1 MENPTVCL
9 ICNNPPTV
17 PCPGCAQLLYSSDA
31 CLDADAPS
39 HRLLC
44 PAFASAAQPEEGP
57 DNNNDDN
64 SGVKNSDGGGVLAIL
79 FPADAAKPELVRVSV
94 VRFRD
99 EDTGISFQEAGTDE
113 FFHDDS
119 GNATAPQT
127 LHSERNRV
135 RNRENRGM
143 LEVWHLKDGGPANA
157 CVRSLGRIDAAGS
170 GTDGGGPFY
179 EWKGPVLVMAMTRPT
194 GFMVDPGA
202 YRDAEPQDFR
212 DALDF
217 VLDYGNDVHG
227 KRLKEALDTLGAENP
242 DRQGGA
248 DGGGG
253 EKGQGDKA
261 QSGGVVIEME

>member
-39 HRLLC
+39 HRFLC

-57 DNNNDDN
+57 DNDN
-64 SGVKNSDGGGVLAIL
+64 SGVKDSGGVLAIL

-99 EDTGISFQEAGTDE
+99 EDTGISFQEAGTDA
-113 FFHDDS
+113 FFHD
-119 GNATAPQT
+119 GATPQT

-135 RNRENRGM
+135 RSRENRGM
-143 LEVWHLKDGGPANA
+143 LEVWHLKDDGLANA

-170 GTDGGGPFY
+170 GKDGGGPFY

-227 KRLKEALDTLGAENP
+227 KRLKEALVTLGAENS

-248 DGGGG
+248 DEGGDGK
-253 EKGQGDKA
+253 EQGDKA
-261 QSGGVVIEME
+261 QSSGVVIEME

>member
-44 PAFASAAQPEEGP
+44 PAFASAAQPEGGP
-57 DNNNDDN
+57 DNN
-64 SGVKNSDGGGVLAIL
+64 SVLAIL

-135 RNRENRGM
+135 RSRENRGM
-143 LEVWHLKDGGPANA
+143 LEVWHSKDDGPANA
-157 CVRSLGRIDAAGS
+157 CVGSLGRIDAAGS

-179 EWKGPVLVMAMTRPT
+179 EWKGPVLIMAMTRPT

-227 KRLKEALDTLGAENP
+227 KRLKEALDTLGAENH
-242 DRQGGA
+242 DRQDGADRGGA
-248 DGGGG
+248 G
-253 EKGQGDKA
+253 EGRENEA
-261 QSGGVVIEME
+261 WSGGVVIEME